1 MAETDNHI
9 VVVDIKSLKKGIFTF
24 EGCDTLTVTG
34 VPSGDMTGEYETLR
48 DPNAEYTTRDLS
60 RKGMGLDGGRGGH
73 EVAIT
78 DVQTTM
84 IDGNFPWTLV
94 RVYTDAGVSG
104 TGEAYW
110 GAGVPE
116 LIERM
121 TPFLVG
127 ENPLD
132 IDRLYEH
139 LIQKM
144 SGEGSVEGVTVTA
157 ISGIETALHD
167 LAGKLLEI
175 PAYQLL
181 GGKYRDEVR
190 MYCDCHTEQGA
201 DPVACADE
209 AERVVKDL
217 GYDALKFDLDVPSGV
232 ESDRA
237 NRHLR
242 SQEIDHKASLVEA
255 VTERVG
261 TRAEVAFDC
270 HWSYGASSAKR
281 LAGALEPYD
290 VWWLEDPVPPENLDV
305 QADVT
310 AETRTP
316 IAAGENRYRVTEH
329 RRLLETGAV
338 DIVAPDLPKVGG
350 MRETRKIADLA
361 NQYYVPLAMHNVSS
375 PIGTMASAQVAA
387 AIPNALAVEFHS
399 YQLGWWSDLV
409 EETVIEDGTIRVP
422 EEPGLGLTL
431 DRNALADH
439 LVDGETLFDPPD
451 EQPQN

>member
-1 MAETDNHI
+1 MSRDYR
-9 VVVDIKSLKKGIFTF
+9 S
-24 EGCDTLTVTG
+24 
-34 VPSGDMTGEYETLR
+34 LR

-60 RKGMGLDGGRGGH
+60 AEAMGATAPRGPRDV
-73 EVAIT
+73 EIT

-84 IDGNFPWTLV
+84 VDGNFPWTLV
-94 RVYTDAGVSG
+94 RVYTDSGVAG

-116 LIERM
+116 LVDRM

-139 LIQKM
+139 LVQRM

-167 LAGKLLEI
+167 AAGKLLEV

-181 GGKYRDEVR
+181 GGKYRDDVR

-201 DPVACADE
+201 TAAACADE
-209 AERVVKDL
+209 AERVVDEL
-217 GYDALKFDLDVPSGV
+217 GYDALKFDLDVPSGH
-232 ESDRA
+232 EMDRA

-242 SQEIDHKASLVEA
+242 PGEIRHKAEIVEA

-261 TRAEVAFDC
+261 SRADVAFDC
-270 HWSYGASSAKR
+270 HWSYAAGSAKR
-281 LAGALEPYD
+281 LANALEPHD
-290 VWWLEDPVPPENLDV
+290 VWWLEDPVPPENLEV

-310 AETRTP
+310 DSTLTP
-316 IAAGENRYRVTEH
+316 IATGENRYRVTEH
-329 RRLLETGAV
+329 RRLLENGAV

-350 MRETRKIADLA
+350 MRETRKIADVA
-361 NQYYVPLAMHNVSS
+361 NQYYVPVAMHNVAS
-375 PIGTMASAQVAA
+375 PVGTMASAQVGA

-399 YQLGWWSDLV
+399 YELPWWSDLI
-409 EETVIEDGTIRVP
+409 EESVIENGYVTVP
-422 EEPGLGLTL
+422 EEPGLGVTL
-431 DRNALADH
+431 DMDAVAEYA
-439 LVDGETLFDPPD
+439 VEGETVFD
-451 EQPQN
+451 EA